1 MTDTDMLYM
10 AGLQK
15 QLDNTHEENRVLM
28 KEADR
33 LIKEKGKL
41 MSQNE
46 ELKQLLRDFLESHFY
61 ASKKITALE
70 AERRQLRMNAAGG
83 AVSYEGNYT
92 TPHPSSTERIL
103 MRLADEEEAIDEQ
116 IVQLR
121 EQQHKVRVLISELH
135 DNDLEA
141 VLIYRYI
148 LHHTVEDTAG
158 LLHYAVRT
166 VQVKQKKAIR
176 KLCTLL
182 HCFAPSDDV

>member
-1 MTDTDMLYM
+1 MT
-10 AGLQK
+10 
-15 QLDNTHEENRVLM
+15 E
-28 KEADR
+28 KE
-33 LIKEKGKL
+33 
-41 MSQNE
+41 M
-46 ELKQLLRDFLESHFY
+46 RDFLESHFY

-70 AERRQLRMNAAGG
+70 AERRQLRMNAVGG

-92 TPHPSSTERIL
+92 TPHANGTERIL

-148 LHHTVEDTAG
+148 LHHTVEDTAE